1 MRTEWGRQESA
12 GPIIIGEVAPANSN
26 LVTLG
31 RIQMEAQ
38 FYRSLMGN
46 GKSAL

>member
-12 GPIIIGEVAPANSN
+12 VPIIIGEVAPANSD

-46 GKSAL
+46 VKCVL